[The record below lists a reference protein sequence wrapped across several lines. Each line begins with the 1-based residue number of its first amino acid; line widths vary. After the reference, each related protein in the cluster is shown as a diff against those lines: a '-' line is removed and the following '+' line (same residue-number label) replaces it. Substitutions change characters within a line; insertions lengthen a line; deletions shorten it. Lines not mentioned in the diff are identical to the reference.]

1 MSMLLVEVWRH
12 VKRVGWVPTL
22 EMVLSVN
29 HVPWVPSPVLA
40 RVNVLDVSQG
50 QVVISWAVFVCLVL
64 EAHSPMVMVCVS
76 VVRMERFPWAVLLYV
91 LYVLVELN
99 PILRLMDVWL
109 VVRAHSRMDLVVL
122 LVLPIN
128 TPSLV
133 RVDALL
139 VLQVL
144 KSIPREM
151 DVTSVCQEHIQER
164 MRNVPLVL
172 RDPFQPL
179 RGL

>member
-1 MSMLLVEVWRH
+1 
-12 VKRVGWVPTL
+12 
-22 EMVLSVN
+22 
-29 HVPWVPSPVLA
+29 
-40 RVNVLDVSQG
+40 
-50 QVVISWAVFVCLVL
+50 
-64 EAHSPMVMVCVS
+64 
-76 VVRMERFPWAVLLYV
+76 MERFPWAVLLYV

-99 PILRLMDVWL
+99 PTLRLMDVWL

-151 DVTSVCQEHIQER
+151 DVNSVCQEPIQER